1 MAYSTSQFIIKTSL
15 FIIHP
20 LPMTDNNNDF
30 RDVLRHFAS
39 GVTLVTIQAPDEA
52 RAGLTVSAFVSIS
65 DDPPLIM
72 VALNKKTH
80 GHELLS
86 RDGATFAVNLLAA
99 DQVELSNRFA
109 SKVDDRF
116 GMGEWETEATG
127 APILTNSLAW
137 LDCTIHAIH
146 DGGTHSMFVGR
157 VQASNI
163 PRPDEAPLIYWNRNY
178 QQLVNNE

>member
-1 MAYSTSQFIIKTSL
+1 MS
-15 FIIHP
+15 
-20 LPMTDNNNDF
+20 DNSNDF

-39 GVTLVTIQAPDEA
+39 GVTIVTIQTPDGT

-65 DDPPLIM
+65 DNPPLIM
-72 VALNKKTH
+72 VALNKQTY

-86 RDGATFAVNLLAA
+86 REGATFAVNLLAA
-99 DQVELSNRFA
+99 DQMEMSNRFA

-116 GMGEWETEATG
+116 GMGEWETAVTN
-127 APILTNSLAW
+127 APILADSIAW

-146 DGGTHSMFVGR
+146 DGGTHSMFIGR
-157 VQASNI
+157 VQASNV

-178 QQLVNNE
+178 RELIAN

>member
-1 MAYSTSQFIIKTSL
+1 
-15 FIIHP
+15 
-20 LPMTDNNNDF
+20 MTDNSTDF

-39 GVTLVTIQAPDEA
+39 GVTVVTIQAPDEA
-52 RAGLTVSAFVSIS
+52 RAGMTVSAFVSIS

-86 RDGATFAVNLLAA
+86 RKGATFAVNLLAA
-99 DQVELSNRFA
+99 NQAEMSNRFA

-116 GMGEWETEATG
+116 EVGEWKTEATG
-127 APILTNSLAW
+127 APVLTDSLAW

-146 DGGTHSMFVGR
+146 DGGTHSMFIGH
-157 VQASNI
+157 VQTSSV
-163 PRPDEAPLIYWNRNY
+163 PRPDEAPLIYWNRSY
-178 QQLVNNE
+178 RELVNNG